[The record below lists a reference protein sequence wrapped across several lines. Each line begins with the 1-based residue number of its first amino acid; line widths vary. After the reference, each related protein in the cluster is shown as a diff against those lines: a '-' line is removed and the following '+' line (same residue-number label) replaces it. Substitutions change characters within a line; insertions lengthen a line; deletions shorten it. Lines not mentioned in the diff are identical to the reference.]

1 MCLFQLPT
9 SSRAPR
15 YMVGREK
22 ELQIT
27 KLTPELQTRVLH
39 VIHAEQFS
47 LAVLN
52 NKSSYFKAWFRSHN
66 DLYLK

>member
-1 MCLFQLPT
+1 
-9 SSRAPR
+9 
-15 YMVGREK
+15 MVGREK